1 MRKLLGS
8 FKRVIF
14 EGEVLPDPERREL
27 LQAAS
32 TLIWTGLAVFGAA
45 LVGAGFLRSP
55 QRQGFTG
62 RVRLADLSELQET
75 PQLFQAE
82 IEEQA
87 GWRQVRKRLMVYA
100 RRAADGEVS
109 LLSPVCSHLSCLV
122 RWNEDGREF
131 HCPCHNGRFSI
142 EGRPLSGPPREP
154 LRSPTFE
161 IQRNAVYLK
170 VTE

>member
-8 FKRVIF
+8 FRKVVF
-14 EGEVLPDPERREL
+14 AGEVLPHPERREFL
-27 LQAAS
+27 RAS
-32 TLIWTGLAVFGAA
+32 ASLIWAAMAVLGAA
-45 LVGAGFLRSP
+45 AVGASFFRSP
-55 QRQGFTG
+55 RRERYTG
-62 RVRLADLSELQET
+62 QVRVADLSELQEI

-82 IEEQA
+82 FEETA

-100 RRAADGEVS
+100 RRTSDGEVS

-142 EGRPLSGPPREP
+142 EGRPLSGPPRGP
-154 LRSPTFE
+154 LRRPTFE
-161 IQRNAVYLK
+161 IRREAVYLK
-170 VTE
+170 VSE